1 MTHQTREDWLTAA
14 IASLR
19 PVFAGHGITLPAR
32 IRATCGLPST
42 FTRSGTLAECW
53 ADTDSADGTHEV
65 MISPTLAD
73 PAQVLAQL
81 VGALAHAAP
90 GAMSHTSNAFIEA
103 AANLGLCPAGD
114 NWRMV
119 QGAEDFPQAY
129 AGVLAS
135 LGAYPHAP
143 LNVGTK
149 KTQSTRMLKAVCPTC
164 GYTVRLSAK
173 WADKGLPTCP
183 TDGDTFALESQLTAA
198 EEI

>member
-1 MTHQTREDWLTAA
+1 MHATREDWLTAA
-14 IASLR
+14 IADLR
-19 PVFAGHGITLPAR
+19 PVFAGHGLTLPAR

-53 ADTDSADGTHEV
+53 ADTDSADQTHEV
-65 MISPTLAD
+65 MVSPTLAD

-90 GAMSHTSNAFIEA
+90 GAMSHTSGAYIEA

-114 NWRMV
+114 NWRQV

-129 AGVLAS
+129 AQVLSS

-149 KTQSTRMLKAVCPTC
+149 KTQSTRMLKLVCPLC
-164 GYTVRLSAK
+164 GYTIRTSAK
-173 WADKGLPTCP
+173 WIATGLPVCH
-183 TDGDTFALESQLTAA
+183 DGTEFQA
-198 EEI
+198 EATEGEEQ

>member
-1 MTHQTREDWLTAA
+1 MHIHPTREDWLTAS

-19 PVFAGHGITLPAR
+19 PIFSGHGITLPAR

-53 ADTDSADGTHEV
+53 ADSDSADGTHEI

-81 VGALAHAAP
+81 IGALAHAAP
-90 GAMSHTSNAFIEA
+90 GAMSHTSNTYMEA
-103 AANLGLCPAGD
+103 AANLGLCPTGET
-114 NWRMV
+114 WRQV

-129 AGVLAS
+129 AGVLSA

-149 KTQSTRMLKAVCPTC
+149 KTQSTRMLKLTCPLC
-164 GYTVRLSAK
+164 GYTLRTSGK
-173 WADKGLPTCP
+173 WLATGLPVCH
-183 TDGDTFALESQLTAA
+183 DGTEFQAETSEESA
-198 EEI
+198 E

>member
-1 MTHQTREDWLTAA
+1 MHATREDWLTAA
-14 IASLR
+14 IYELR

-53 ADTDSADGTHEV
+53 ADTDSADQTHEIMV
-65 MISPTLAD
+65 SPTLAD

-103 AANLGLCPAGD
+103 AANLGLCPTGD
-114 NWRMV
+114 NWRQV

-129 AGVLAS
+129 AGVLSS

-149 KTQSTRMLKAVCPTC
+149 KTQTTRMLKLVCPLC
-164 GYTVRLSAK
+164 GYTIRTSGKWLST
-173 WADKGLPTCP
+173 GLPVCH
-183 TDGDTFALESQLTAA
+183 DGTEFQTETT
-198 EEI
+198 EETEQ